1 MVRLLGRDI
10 PVLTADD
17 GTLRTEDD
25 GEPASATSVQSY
37 IAWAFGDRLG
47 EARVALEALA
57 TSLPPEELNP
67 VGFRLNE
74 RFRPDVPERAQGWGA
89 MGELRMERIVGAV
102 G

>member
-37 IAWAFGDRLG
+37 IAWALATGWARLG
-47 EARVALEALA
+47 SR
-57 TSLPPEELNP
+57 
-67 VGFRLNE
+67 
-74 RFRPDVPERAQGWGA
+74 
-89 MGELRMERIVGAV
+89 
-102 G
+102 